1 MNSQT
6 FTLPDLLANWPFRC
20 IHNPLSDEIVPA
32 SAAWIESYNIF
43 DERAQ
48 KAFNRCNFGLFTS
61 LAYPNVSAAHF
72 RVCADLMNFFF
83 VFDELS
89 DEADGPTVR
98 KQAADIMYALRHPY
112 APPAP
117 GETIL
122 GEMARCFWRR
132 GLQEAHITPTSG
144 QRFIADF
151 DEYTHAVYQ
160 QAEDRECG
168 RTRNLNDYMT
178 LRRGTIGVRPSFDFF
193 ILTDDVPDEVVKH
206 PQVEKLVQAAIDM
219 TIIAN
224 DVYSYNVEQS
234 RGDDAHNIVA
244 VTMMDKGLD
253 IQGAMDCVGRRYHQI
268 ARTFIED
275 MKHVPTFPG
284 QIGKT
289 LREYVFGLG
298 IWVTTNIEWSF
309 AGERYFGNAGP
320 SIKVHRR
327 VELLPKRR

>member
-6 FTLPDLLANWPFRC
+6 FILPDLLANWPFRC
-20 IHNPLSDEIVPA
+20 FHNPLSDEVVPA
-32 SAAWIESYNIF
+32 SAAWIEGYNIF

-61 LAYPNVSAAHF
+61 LAYPNASAAHF
-72 RVCADLMNFFF
+72 RTCADLMNFFF

-98 KQAADIMYALRHPY
+98 KQAADIMYALRNPY
-112 APPAP
+112 APPPP

-122 GEMARCFWRR
+122 GEMARCFWRK
-132 GLQEAHITPTSG
+132 GLQEAHISPTSG
-144 QRFIADF
+144 RRFIANF
-151 DEYTHAVYQ
+151 DEYTHAVCR
-160 QAEDRECG
+160 QAEDRDCG
-168 RTRNLNDYMT
+168 RTRNLSDYLE

-253 IQGAMDCVGRRYHQI
+253 IQGAMDYVGRRYHQI
-268 ARTFIED
+268 ARTFIDD

-284 QIGKT
+284 QIGRI

>member
-1 MNSQT
+1 
-6 FTLPDLLANWPFRC
+6 
-20 IHNPLSDEIVPA
+20 
-32 SAAWIESYNIF
+32 
-43 DERAQ
+43 
-48 KAFNRCNFGLFTS
+48 
-61 LAYPNVSAAHF
+61 
-72 RVCADLMNFFF
+72 
-83 VFDELS
+83 
-89 DEADGPTVR
+89 
-98 KQAADIMYALRHPY
+98 
-112 APPAP
+112 
-117 GETIL
+117 
-122 GEMARCFWRR
+122 
-132 GLQEAHITPTSG
+132 
-144 QRFIADF
+144 
-151 DEYTHAVYQ
+151 
-160 QAEDRECG
+160 
-168 RTRNLNDYMT
+168 MT

-320 SIKVHRR
+320 SVKVHRR
-327 VELLPKRR
+327 VELEVD